1 MAYVVGATNG
11 LNAVADSLRL
21 PLDFSPDGQRRPI
34 VKLVEYDDA
43 PNRTKEIYDQIKTF
57 YQSERVPAVFRFLA
71 NDPGYLEDR
80 WGSVKV
86 AFEER
91 KLDRLTKEAIALA
104 VSLAARSDYGIDLHL
119 REARRL
125 GLSEAGVLEVIK
137 LVDVFSVLTKV
148 ADCLEMEPDILPQRS
163 RS

>member
-1 MAYVVGATNG
+1 MVGVTNG
-11 LNAVADSLRL
+11 LNAVADSLSL
-21 PLDFSPDGQRRPI
+21 PLDFSADGQRRPI

-71 NDPGYLEDR
+71 NDPSYLEDR

-119 REARRL
+119 REVQRL
-125 GLSEAGVLEVIK
+125 GLSRAGVLEVIK
-137 LVDVFSVLTKV
+137 LIDVFSVLTKV
-148 ADCLEMEPDILPQRS
+148 ADCLEMEPDILP
-163 RS
+163 

>member
-1 MAYVVGATNG
+1 MAYVVGVTNG
-11 LNAVADSLRL
+11 LNTVADSLRL

-34 VKLVEYDDA
+34 VKFVEYDDA
-43 PNRTKEIYDQIKTF
+43 PKRTKEIYDQIKTF

-104 VSLAARSDYGIDLHL
+104 VSLAARSDYGIDLHQ

-148 ADCLEMEPDILPQRS
+148 ADCLEMEPDILP
-163 RS
+163 